1 MVVFVRLW
9 NAINSFRFRAIF
21 IGQQMALRTDYSGEY
36 LLGGA
41 GWHIVFVKKLGNRT
55 AGVGGGK
62 QAGAGIH
69 CYGNDTGRAAEAAFR
84 QVGAS
89 AANNVFPNQRRIL
102 AAINLA

>member
-69 CYGNDTGRAAEAAFR
+69 CYGNDTGRAAEALSGR
-84 QVGAS
+84 
-89 AANNVFPNQRRIL
+89 L
-102 AAINLA
+102 ALAPPITYFQINAGYLPP